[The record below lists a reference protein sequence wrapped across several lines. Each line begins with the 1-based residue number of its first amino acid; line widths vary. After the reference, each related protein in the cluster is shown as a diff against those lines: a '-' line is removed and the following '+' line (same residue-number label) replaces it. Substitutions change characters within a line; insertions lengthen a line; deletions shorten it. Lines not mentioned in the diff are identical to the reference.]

1 MRVLIADKF
10 EDSGIEALKA
20 AGCEVVVEPGLGPD
34 TLPGA
39 LAKHA
44 PEVLIVRST
53 KVPAGVI
60 VGQGSLKGIIR
71 AGAGHDNIDS
81 AAASGK
87 GVAVCNC
94 PGMNAVAVAEL
105 AMGHIINCDRRLPA
119 QDAQLRA
126 GHWNKKEY
134 ATARGL
140 KGLTL
145 LLVGMGA
152 IGREVASRANA
163 FGMDVVGWSR
173 SLTPQSAEQ
182 MGVRFGGSTQDD
194 LRTLLGRA
202 DVVSVHVAAAPETKG
217 MCDADFFK
225 AMKDGAYFINT
236 ARGTLVDEAALLD
249 AIKTKGLRVG
259 TDVYQNQPGTPEEAF
274 KTPLASEG
282 VCCSHHCGA
291 STDQAQQ
298 AVADETVR
306 IVTEYQKTGRFINM
320 VNELQPAEEP
330 A

>member
-10 EDSGIEALKA
+10 EDSGVSALKA
-20 AGCEVVVEPGLGPD
+20 AGCEVLVEPGLGPE
-34 TLPGA
+34 TRPEA
-39 LAKHA
+39 LGRLR

-53 KVPAGVI
+53 KVPSAVI
-60 VGQGSLKGIIR
+60 SGQDSLKGIIR

-81 AAASGK
+81 SAASSK

-105 AMGHIINCDRRLPA
+105 TMGHIINCDRRLPA
-119 QDAQLRA
+119 QDAELRG

-134 ATARGL
+134 AKAKGL

-152 IGREVASRANA
+152 IGREVARRASA
-163 FGMDVVGWSR
+163 FEMDVVGWSR
-173 SLTPQSAEQ
+173 SLTPASAREY
-182 MGVRFGGSTQDD
+182 GVRFGGNTPED
-194 LRTLLGRA
+194 LMRLLGEA

-217 MCDADFFK
+217 MCNASFFG
-225 AMKDGAYFINT
+225 AMRDGAYFINT
-236 ARGTLVDEAALLD
+236 ARGTLVDEAALLE
-249 AIKTKGLRVG
+249 AVRSKGLRVG

-274 KTPLASEG
+274 QTPLAQNGS
-282 VCCSHHCGA
+282 VFCSHHCGA

-306 IVTEYQKTGRFINM
+306 IVTEYLKTGRFINM
-320 VNELQPAEEP
+320 VNDLQPA
-330 A
+330 

>member
-10 EDSGIEALKA
+10 EDSGVEALRA
-20 AGCEVVVEPGLGPD
+20 AGHDVFVEPGLGPD
-34 TLPGA
+34 SLPEA
-39 LAKHA
+39 LGKHR

-60 VGQGSLKGIIR
+60 EAQDSLKGIIR

-81 AAASGK
+81 AAASAK

-119 QDAQLRA
+119 QDAELRT

-134 ATARGL
+134 AKARGL
-140 KGLTL
+140 KGQSL

-152 IGREVASRANA
+152 IGQEVATRANA

-173 SLTPQSAEQ
+173 SLTPERAEQ
-182 MGVRFGGSTQDD
+182 MGVRFGGSSQDD
-194 LRTLLGRA
+194 LHSLLGQA
-202 DVVSVHVAAAPETKG
+202 DVVSLHVAATPDTKG
-217 MCDADFFK
+217 MCDSGFFG
-225 AMKDGAYFINT
+225 AMKDGASFINT
-236 ARGTLVDEAALLD
+236 ARGTLVDEGALLK
-249 AIKTKGLRVG
+249 AITDKGLRVG
-259 TDVYQNQPGTPEEAF
+259 TDVYQNQPGTPDEAF
-274 KTPLASEG
+274 QTPMATKG
-282 VCCSHHCGA
+282 VFCSHHCGA
-291 STDQAQQ
+291 STNQAQQ

-306 IVTEYQKTGRFINM
+306 IVAEYEKTGSFINV
-320 VNELQPAEEP
+320 VNQLQPA
-330 A
+330 

>member
-10 EDSGIEALKA
+10 EDTGVRALEA

-34 TLPGA
+34 TLPQA
-39 LAKHA
+39 LAKHE

-60 VGQGSLKGIIR
+60 EGQSTLKGIIR

-81 AAASGK
+81 AAANGK

-119 QDAQLRA
+119 QDAELRT

-134 ATARGL
+134 AKARGL

-152 IGREVASRANA
+152 IGREVATRANA

-173 SLTPQSAEQ
+173 SLTPQSAKEF
-182 MGVRFGGSTQDD
+182 GVRFGGSSQDD
-194 LRTLLGRA
+194 LKKLLGQA
-202 DVVSVHVAAAPETKG
+202 DVVSVHVAATPETKG
-217 MCDADFFK
+217 MCDASFFK
-225 AMKDGAYFINT
+225 AMKDGAYFVNT
-236 ARGTLVDEAALLD
+236 ARGTLVDEKALLE
-249 AIKTKGLRVG
+249 AIKTKGLRAG
-259 TDVYQNQPGTPEEAF
+259 TDVYQNQPGTPDEAF
-274 KTPLASEG
+274 TTPLASEG

-306 IVTEYQKTGRFINM
+306 IVTEYQKTGSFINV
-320 VNELQPAEEP
+320 VNQLQPA
-330 A
+330 

>member
-10 EDSGIEALKA
+10 EDSGIHALKA
-20 AGCEVVVEPGLGPD
+20 AGCEVTLEPGLGPD
-34 TLPGA
+34 TLPEA
-39 LAKHA
+39 LARVE
-44 PEVLIVRST
+44 PEILIVRST
-53 KVPAGVI
+53 KVPASVI
-60 VGQGSLKGIIR
+60 EGQGSLKGIIR

-119 QDAQLRA
+119 QDAELRT

-134 ATARGL
+134 AKARGL

-152 IGREVASRANA
+152 IGREVATRANA
-163 FGMDVVGWSR
+163 FGMDTIGWSR
-173 SLTPQSAEQ
+173 SLTPQSAGQ

-194 LRTLLGRA
+194 LKRLLSQA
-202 DVVSVHVAAAPETKG
+202 DVVSMHVAATPETKG
-217 MCDADFFK
+217 MCDASFFG

-236 ARGTLVDEAALLD
+236 ARGTLVDEAALLE
-249 AIKTKGLRVG
+249 AVKTKGLRAGV
-259 TDVYQNQPGTPEEAF
+259 DVYQNQPGTPDEPF
-274 KTPLASEG
+274 DTTLAKSDA

-291 STDQAQQ
+291 STDQAQN

-306 IVTEYQKTGRFINM
+306 IVTEYQKSGHFINV
-320 VNELQPAEEP
+320 VNQLQPA
-330 A
+330 

>member
-1 MRVLIADKF
+1 MQILIADKF
-10 EDSGIEALKA
+10 EDSGVQALKA
-20 AGCEVVVEPGLGPD
+20 AGHEVIVEPGLGPD
-34 TLPGA
+34 SLPEA
-39 LAKHA
+39 LSNHQ

-53 KVPAGVI
+53 KVPAEVI
-60 VGQGSLKGIIR
+60 DGQGSLKGIIR

-81 AAASGK
+81 AAASAK

-119 QDAQLRA
+119 QDAELRT

-134 ATARGL
+134 AKARGL

-152 IGREVASRANA
+152 IGREVATRANA

-194 LRTLLGRA
+194 LKRLLGDA
-202 DVVSVHVAAAPETKG
+202 DVVSMHVAAAPETKG
-217 MCDADFFK
+217 MCDAGFFG
-225 AMKDGAYFINT
+225 AMKDAAYFINT
-236 ARGTLVDEAALLD
+236 ARGTLVDETALLN

-274 KTPLASEG
+274 KTPMASDG

-306 IVTEYQKTGRFINM
+306 IVAEYAKTGSF
-320 VNELQPAEEP
+320 VNVVNQLQPA
-330 A
+330 

>member
-10 EDSGIEALKA
+10 EDSGVEALKA
-20 AGCEVVVEPGLGPD
+20 AGCEVTVEPGLGPD
-34 TLPGA
+34 TLGEA
-39 LAKHA
+39 LERLQ

-53 KVPAGVI
+53 KVPAAVI
-60 VGQGSLKGIIR
+60 EGQNSLKGIIR

-119 QDAQLRA
+119 QDAELRA

-134 ATARGL
+134 AKARGL

-152 IGREVASRANA
+152 IGREVATRANA
-163 FGMDVVGWSR
+163 FGMDVIGWSR
-173 SLTPQSAEQ
+173 SLTPQSARDF
-182 MGVRFGGSTQDD
+182 GVRFGGSSQGD
-194 LRTLLGRA
+194 LKKLLGQA
-202 DVVSVHVAAAPETKG
+202 DVVSIHVAATPETKG
-217 MCDADFFK
+217 MCDASFFA

-236 ARGTLVDEAALLD
+236 ARGTLVDEKALLE
-249 AIKTKGLRVG
+249 AIKAKGLRVG

-274 KTPLASEG
+274 QTPLATDG

-306 IVTEYQKTGRFINM
+306 IVTEFQKTGRFINM
-320 VNELQPAEEP
+320 VNELQPA
-330 A
+330 

>member
-1 MRVLIADKF
+1 VLIADKF
-10 EDSGIEALKA
+10 EDSGVAELQS
-20 AGCEVVVEPGLGPD
+20 AGCEVFVEPGLGPD
-34 TLPGA
+34 TLPEA
-39 LAKHA
+39 LARLT

-60 VGQGSLKGIIR
+60 EGQNSLKGIIR

-105 AMGHIINCDRRLPA
+105 AMGHIINCDRRLPTQQAELA
-119 QDAQLRA
+119 Q
-126 GHWNKKEY
+126 GHWNKK
-134 ATARGL
+134 AFAKARGL

-152 IGREVASRANA
+152 IGREVATRANA

-173 SLTPQSAEQ
+173 SLTPQSAQ
-182 MGVRFGGSTQDD
+182 DYGVRFGGSSQDD
-194 LRTLLGRA
+194 LKKLLGEA
-202 DVVSVHVAAAPETKG
+202 DVVSVHVAATPETKG
-217 MCDADFFK
+217 MCDAAFFG

-236 ARGTLVDEAALLD
+236 ARGTLVDESALLE
-249 AIKTKGLRVG
+249 AIEAKGLRAG
-259 TDVYQNQPGTPEEAF
+259 TDVYQNQPGTPDEPF
-274 KTPLASEG
+274 QTPLAGSPS
-282 VCCSHHCGA
+282 VFCSHHCGA

-298 AVADETVR
+298 AVAEETVR
-306 IVTEYQKTGRFINM
+306 IVAEYQKTGRF
-320 VNELQPAEEP
+320 VNVVNDLQPA
-330 A
+330 

>member
-10 EDSGIEALKA
+10 EDSGVEALKA
-20 AGCEVVVEPGLGPD
+20 AGCEVVVDPGLGPD
-34 TLPGA
+34 TLPEA
-39 LAKHA
+39 LAKHE
-44 PEVLIVRST
+44 PEILIVRST

-60 VGQGSLKGIIR
+60 EGQGSLKGIIR
-71 AGAGHDNIDS
+71 AGAGHDNVDS

-94 PGMNAVAVAEL
+94 PGMNAVAVAEV

-119 QDAQLRA
+119 QDAEIRTGQ
-126 GHWNKKEY
+126 WNKKEY
-134 ATARGL
+134 AKARGL

-152 IGREVASRANA
+152 IGREVATRANA

-182 MGVRFGGSTQDD
+182 MGVRFGGSSQDD
-194 LRTLLGRA
+194 LKKLLGDA
-202 DVVSVHVAAAPETKG
+202 DVVSVHVAATPETKG
-217 MCDADFFK
+217 MCDAAFFGP
-225 AMKDGAYFINT
+225 MKDGAYFINT

-249 AIKTKGLRVG
+249 AIKAKGLRAG
-259 TDVYQNQPGTPEEAF
+259 TDVYQNQPGTPNEAF
-274 KTPLASEG
+274 TTPLAGNASI
-282 VCCSHHCGA
+282 CCSHHCGA
-291 STDQAQQ
+291 STDQAQK

-306 IVTEYQKTGRFINM
+306 IVTEYQKTGQFVNM
-320 VNELQPAEEP
+320 VNALQPA
-330 A
+330 

>member
-10 EDSGIEALKA
+10 EDSGIKALKQ

-34 TLPGA
+34 TLPEA
-39 LAKHA
+39 LSKHQ
-44 PEVLIVRST
+44 PEILIVRST
-53 KVPAGVI
+53 KVPANVI
-60 VGQGSLKGIIR
+60 EGQSSLKGIIR

-81 AAASGK
+81 AAASSK

-119 QDAQLRA
+119 QDAELRT

-134 ATARGL
+134 AKARGL

-152 IGREVASRANA
+152 IGREVATRASA

-182 MGVRFGGSTQDD
+182 YGVRFGGSSQDD
-194 LRTLLGRA
+194 LKKLLGQA
-202 DVVSVHVAAAPETKG
+202 DVVSIHVAATPETKG
-217 MCDADFFK
+217 MCDAAFFA

-236 ARGTLVDEAALLD
+236 ARGTLVDEAALLE
-249 AIKTKGLRVG
+249 AIKNKGLRAG
-259 TDVYQNQPGTPEEAF
+259 TDVYQNQPGTPDEAF
-274 KTPLASEG
+274 QTPLAAEG

-306 IVTEYQKTGRFINM
+306 IVTEYQKTGSFINV
-320 VNELQPAEEP
+320 VNQLQPA
-330 A
+330 

>member
-10 EDSGIEALKA
+10 EDSGVAALKA

-34 TLPGA
+34 TLPQA
-39 LAKHA
+39 LARHE
-44 PEVLIVRST
+44 PEILIVRST

-60 VGQGSLKGIIR
+60 EGQNSLKGIIR

-105 AMGHIINCDRRLPA
+105 AIGHIINCDRRLPA
-119 QDAQLRA
+119 QDAELRT

-134 ATARGL
+134 TKARGL

-152 IGREVASRANA
+152 IGREVATRASA

-173 SLTPQSAEQ
+173 SLTPQSADQ
-182 MGVRFGGSTQDD
+182 YGVRFGGSSQDD
-194 LRTLLGRA
+194 LKKLLGRA
-202 DVVSVHVAAAPETKG
+202 DVVSVHVAATPETKG
-217 MCDADFFK
+217 MCDASFFG

-236 ARGTLVDEAALLD
+236 ARGTLVDEKALLE
-249 AIKTKGLRVG
+249 AIKSKGLRAG
-259 TDVYQNQPGTPEEAF
+259 TDVYQNQPGTPEEPF
-274 KTPLASEG
+274 QTPMASAG

-320 VNELQPAEEP
+320 VNALQPA
-330 A
+330 

>member
-10 EDSGIEALKA
+10 EESGVEALRS
-20 AGCEVVVEPGLGPD
+20 AGHDVVVEPGLGPD
-34 TLPGA
+34 SLPGA
-39 LAKHA
+39 LSTHR
-44 PEVLIVRST
+44 PEILIVRST

-60 VGQGSLKGIIR
+60 EGQDSLKGIIR

-81 AAASGK
+81 AAASAK

-119 QDAQLRA
+119 QDAELRT

-134 ATARGL
+134 AKARGL
-140 KGLTL
+140 KGQSL

-152 IGREVASRANA
+152 IGREVATRANA

-173 SLTPQSAEQ
+173 SLTPERAEH
-182 MGVRFGGSTQDD
+182 MGVRFGGNSQDD
-194 LRTLLGRA
+194 LHALLGSA
-202 DVVSVHVAAAPETKG
+202 DVVSLHVAATPETKG
-217 MCDADFFK
+217 MCDADFFR
-225 AMKDGAYFINT
+225 AMKDGASFINT
-236 ARGTLVDEAALLD
+236 ARGTLVDEDALLAAVQD
-249 AIKTKGLRVG
+249 KSLRVG
-259 TDVYQNQPGTPEEAF
+259 TDVYQNQPGTPDEAF
-274 KTPLASEG
+274 KTPMATDG
-282 VCCSHHCGA
+282 VFCSHHCGA

-306 IVTEYQKTGRFINM
+306 IVAEYEKTGSFINV
-320 VNELQPAEEP
+320 VNQLQPA
-330 A
+330 

>member
-10 EDSGIEALKA
+10 EDTGVRALEA

-34 TLPGA
+34 TLPQA
-39 LAKHA
+39 LAKHE

-60 VGQGSLKGIIR
+60 EGQSTLKGIIR

-119 QDAQLRA
+119 QDAELRT

-134 ATARGL
+134 AKARGL

-152 IGREVASRANA
+152 IGREVATRANA

-173 SLTPQSAEQ
+173 SLTPQSAKEF
-182 MGVRFGGSTQDD
+182 GVRFGGSSQDD
-194 LRTLLGRA
+194 LKKLLGQA
-202 DVVSVHVAAAPETKG
+202 DVVSVHVAATPETKG
-217 MCDADFFK
+217 MCDASFFK
-225 AMKDGAYFINT
+225 AMKDGAYFVNT
-236 ARGTLVDEAALLD
+236 ARGTLVDEKALLE
-249 AIKTKGLRVG
+249 AIKTKGLRAG
-259 TDVYQNQPGTPEEAF
+259 TDVYQNQPGTPDEAF
-274 KTPLASEG
+274 TTPLASEG

-306 IVTEYQKTGRFINM
+306 IVTEYQKTGSFINV
-320 VNELQPAEEP
+320 VNQLQPA
-330 A
+330 

>member
-10 EDSGIEALKA
+10 EESGIQALKA
-20 AGCEVVVEPGLGPD
+20 AGCEVTVEPALGPD
-34 TLPGA
+34 TLPEA
-39 LAKHA
+39 LGRIQ
-44 PEVLIVRST
+44 PDVLIVRST

-60 VGQGSLKGIIR
+60 EGQSSLKGIIR

-81 AAASGK
+81 AAASAK

-119 QDAQLRA
+119 QDAELRT

-134 ATARGL
+134 AKARGL

-152 IGREVASRANA
+152 IGREVATRANA

-173 SLTPQSAEQ
+173 SLTPQSAQEF
-182 MGVRFGGSTQDD
+182 GVRFGGSSQDD
-194 LRTLLGRA
+194 LKKLLGQA
-202 DVVSVHVAAAPETKG
+202 DVVSLHVAATPETKG
-217 MCDADFFK
+217 MCDAAFFG

-236 ARGTLVDEAALLD
+236 ARGTLVDEKALLE
-249 AIKTKGLRVG
+249 AIKAKGLRAG
-259 TDVYQNQPGTPEEAF
+259 TDVYQNQPGTPDEAF
-274 KTPLASEG
+274 QTPLAGNAS

-306 IVTEYQKTGRFINM
+306 IVTEFQKTGRFINM
-320 VNELQPAEEP
+320 VNELQPA
-330 A
+330 

>member
-10 EDSGIEALKA
+10 EDSGVQALEA
-20 AGCEVVVEPGLGPD
+20 AGCEVTVEPGLGPE
-34 TLPGA
+34 TLPEA
-39 LAKHA
+39 LGRIR

-53 KVPAGVI
+53 KVPAAVI
-60 VGQGSLKGIIR
+60 EGQSSLKGIIR

-81 AAASGK
+81 AAASAK

-119 QDAQLRA
+119 QDAELRT

-134 ATARGL
+134 AKARGL

-152 IGREVASRANA
+152 IGREVATRANA

-173 SLTPQSAEQ
+173 SLTPQSAQEF
-182 MGVRFGGSTQDD
+182 GVRFGGNSQED
-194 LRTLLGRA
+194 LKKLLGQA
-202 DVVSVHVAAAPETKG
+202 DVVSLHVAATPETKG
-217 MCDADFFK
+217 MCDAAFFG

-236 ARGTLVDEAALLD
+236 ARGTLVDEKALLG
-249 AIKTKGLRVG
+249 AVKAKGLRAG
-259 TDVYQNQPGTPEEAF
+259 TDVYQNQPGSPDEAF
-274 KTPLASEG
+274 QTPLAGSPS

-306 IVTEYQKTGRFINM
+306 IVAEFQKTGRFINM
-320 VNELQPAEEP
+320 VNELQPA
-330 A
+330 

>member
-10 EDSGIEALKA
+10 EDTGVRALEA

-34 TLPGA
+34 TLPAA
-39 LAKHA
+39 LAKHE

-60 VGQGSLKGIIR
+60 EGQSTLKGIIR

-119 QDAQLRA
+119 QDAELRT

-134 ATARGL
+134 AKARGL

-152 IGREVASRANA
+152 IGREVATRANA

-173 SLTPQSAEQ
+173 SLTPQSAKEF
-182 MGVRFGGSTQDD
+182 GVRFGGSSQDD
-194 LRTLLGRA
+194 LKKLLGQA
-202 DVVSVHVAAAPETKG
+202 DVVSVHVAATPETKG
-217 MCDADFFK
+217 MCDASFFK
-225 AMKDGAYFINT
+225 AMKDGAYFVNT
-236 ARGTLVDEAALLD
+236 ARGTLVDEKALLE
-249 AIKTKGLRVG
+249 AIKTKGLRAG
-259 TDVYQNQPGTPEEAF
+259 TDVYQNQPGTPDEAF
-274 KTPLASEG
+274 TTPLASEG

-306 IVTEYQKTGRFINM
+306 IVTEYQKTGSFINV
-320 VNELQPAEEP
+320 VNQLQPA
-330 A
+330 

>member
-10 EDSGIEALKA
+10 EDAGVEALKA
-20 AGCEVVVEPGLGPD
+20 SGCEVVVEPGLGPD
-34 TLPGA
+34 TLPEA
-39 LAKHA
+39 LGRVR

-53 KVPAGVI
+53 KVPASVI
-60 VGQGSLKGIIR
+60 AGQGSLKGIIR

-81 AAASGK
+81 AAASAR

-119 QDAQLRA
+119 QDAELRG

-134 ATARGL
+134 SKARGL

-152 IGREVASRANA
+152 IGREVAKRARA
-163 FGMDVVGWSR
+163 FEMDVVGWSR
-173 SLTPQSAEQ
+173 SLTPQSAEA
-182 MGVRFGGSTQDD
+182 MGVRFGGSSPED
-194 LRTLLGRA
+194 LRRALGEA
-202 DVVSVHVAAAPETKG
+202 DVVSLHVAATGETKG
-217 MCDADFFK
+217 MCDAGFFG
-225 AMKDGAYFINT
+225 AMRDGAYFINT
-236 ARGTLVDEAALLD
+236 ARGTLVDEGALLE
-249 AIKTKGLRVG
+249 AISAKGLRVG
-259 TDVYQNQPGTPEEAF
+259 TDVYQNQPGTPEESF
-274 KTPLASEG
+274 QTPLAGSG
-282 VCCSHHCGA
+282 SVCCSHHCGA

-306 IVTEYQKTGRFINM
+306 IVAEYRKTGRFINV
-320 VNELQPAEEP
+320 VNDLQPA
-330 A
+330 

>member
-10 EDSGIEALKA
+10 EASGVSALKA
-20 AGCEVVVEPGLGPD
+20 AGCEVVVEPDLGPD
-34 TLPGA
+34 TLGEA
-39 LAKHA
+39 LGRLM

-53 KVPAGVI
+53 KVPGSVI
-60 VGQGSLKGIIR
+60 NGQGSLRGIIR

-81 AAASGK
+81 AAASAK

-119 QDAQLRA
+119 QDAELRG

-134 ATARGL
+134 AKAKGL
-140 KGLTL
+140 KGLSL

-152 IGREVASRANA
+152 IGREVAVRANA

-173 SLTPQSAEQ
+173 SLTPQSAGS
-182 MGVRFGGSTQDD
+182 MGVSYGGCTLEE
-194 LRTLLGRA
+194 LRGLLGRA
-202 DVVSVHVAAAPETKG
+202 DVVSLHVAATPETKG
-217 MCDADFFK
+217 MCDAGFFG

-236 ARGTLVDEAALLD
+236 ARGTLVDEGALLE
-249 AIKTKGLRVG
+249 AVRSKGLRVG
-259 TDVYQNQPGTPEEAF
+259 TDVYQNQPASPEEAF
-274 KTPLASEG
+274 RTPLAG
-282 VCCSHHCGA
+282 VGSVFCSHHCGA

-306 IVTEYQKTGRFINM
+306 IVTEYRRTGRFINV
-320 VNELQPAEEP
+320 VNEPQPA
-330 A
+330 

>member
-1 MRVLIADKF
+1 VLIADKF
-10 EDSGIEALKA
+10 EDSGVAALKA

-34 TLPGA
+34 TLPRA
-39 LAKHA
+39 LAKHE
-44 PEVLIVRST
+44 PEMLIVRST
-53 KVPAGVI
+53 KVPAAVI
-60 VGQGSLKGIIR
+60 EGQGSLKGIIR

-119 QDAQLRA
+119 QDAELRT

-134 ATARGL
+134 ARARGL

-152 IGREVASRANA
+152 IGREVATRASA

-173 SLTPQSAEQ
+173 SLTPQSAQEY
-182 MGVRFGGSTQDD
+182 GVRFGGSGQDD
-194 LRTLLGRA
+194 LRKLLGQA
-202 DVVSVHVAAAPETKG
+202 DVVSIHVAATPETKG
-217 MCDADFFK
+217 MCDASFFA

-236 ARGTLVDEAALLD
+236 ARGTLVDEQALLD
-249 AIKTKGLRVG
+249 AIKAKGLRAG

-274 KTPLASEG
+274 QTPLAADG

-320 VNELQPAEEP
+320 VNELQPA
-330 A
+330 